1 MEHLLRTL
9 QTRLKPVVSNHGTK
23 RRQEIN
29 RMDIQAIKAKAEII
43 EMIIQ
48 VFKKHEHAATK
59 QFESFS
65 MVNFILKALMRDND
79 SITEQEI
86 EDIKMEIQR
95 LTRCV
100 QLEKIQLSSSYI
112 MLSSKTDAKILAD
125 KIKEGI
131 DNKNR

>member
-1 MEHLLRTL
+1 MEELFGVLN
-9 QTRLKPVVSNHGTK
+9 TRLKPVISKDKLK

-29 RMDIQAIKAKAEII
+29 RMDIQAIKAKTEII

-48 VFKKHEHAATK
+48 VFKKNEHVVSK
-59 QFESFS
+59 QRQSFS
-65 MVNFILKALMRDND
+65 LVNSILKALMRDKD

-112 MLSSKTDAKILAD
+112 MLSSKTDVKILTD
-125 KIKEGI
+125 KITEGI
-131 DNKNR
+131 NKKNR